1 MNRYQGGNFRRRP
14 GSQQRRREQNNGV
27 IEDFKKFLQNF
38 NCFGDIAG
46 ENLRELLKPQGYADR
61 LAEFLKNHT
70 RGIKST
76 QLRKFFNEIKSATQK
91 AKTNLNDAKATLW
104 RIYPIIAYS
113 EARDLMPRE
122 FGDIMRLVLEKV
134 ESCSEEERLKK
145 SFERL
150 NDFITALYAYFRKY
164 AGG

>member
-1 MNRYQGGNFRRRP
+1 MHNFHRRERRENFRPRATSRP
-14 GSQQRRREQNNGV
+14 TPPE
-27 IEDFKKFLQNF
+27 IEEFRSNILKWV
-38 NCFGDIAG
+38 CFSDV
-46 ENLRELLKPQGYADR
+46 NLRELVKPQGYADK
-61 LAEFLKNHT
+61 LASFLT
-70 RGIKST
+70 RSARGIKTS

-91 AKTNLNDAKATLW
+91 AKSGNLEEATVTLW

-113 EARDLMPRE
+113 EARGLMPQE

-134 ESCSEEERLKK
+134 ESCPDREKLKL

-150 NDFITALYAYFRKY
+150 DDFITALYAYFRKY